1 MYFLTISLGIELDK
15 VHVNLLIH
23 GRNDFSSREEGEEG
37 VHVLR
42 KAHEKA
48 CQIFCLKVHKCSFE
62 NLPIYSNSYKNNALK
77 ISHS

>member
-23 GRNDFSSREEGEEG
+23 GRNDFSSLEEGEEG

-48 CQIFCLKVHKCSFE
+48 CQIFCLKVH
-62 NLPIYSNSYKNNALK
+62 
-77 ISHS
+77 